1 MTPWIF
7 EQFELVLSSFP
18 SLALMTDFQ
27 MWFLKNILK
36 YNKYPHIIFCIVSKN
51 VGFMNHFIIK
61 IDNFQIETRSGPVI
75 PVLLQVEESNKTER
89 RGY

>member
-1 MTPWIF
+1 M
-7 EQFELVLSSFP
+7 LSFP

-27 MWFLKNILK
+27 MWLLKNS
-36 YNKYPHIIFCIVSKN
+36 KYPHIIFFIVSKN
-51 VGFMNHFIIK
+51 AGFMNYFIIK
-61 IDNFQIETRSGPVI
+61 IDNFEIETRSGPVI